1 MANRQFPFRAAT
13 LASLFAAA
21 LLWMV
26 VSEPGSALMIAHE
39 ALPQQSS
46 QQTGQQKPCPSNGK
60 SGTSSQSKT
69 SAGGSGT
76 GNGTGN
82 GSSKNSNGSGNDP
95 CKPAN
100 KPAPLF
106 GGSLGIKTS
115 HQSTDSTAL
124 GFNGVDPNGQV
135 QQAFLNATP
144 SDTAVQKAQA
154 MAYYSPSAADLASFE
169 RSGGLTQGP
178 AQPHT
183 N

>member
-1 MANRQFPFRAAT
+1 M

-21 LLWMV
+21 FLWMV
-26 VSEPGSALMIAHE
+26 APEPGVARATVRE
-39 ALPQQSS
+39 AIPQQSS
-46 QQTGQQKPCPSNGK
+46 QQTSQQKPCPSNGK
-60 SGTSSQSKT
+60 SGTSSQSKP

-76 GNGTGN
+76 GNGSGN
-82 GSSKNSNGSGNDP
+82 GSAKNSNGSGNDP
-95 CKPAN
+95 CKPSN

-135 QQAFLNATP
+135 QQAFLNASP
-144 SDTAVQKAQA
+144 SDAAVQKAQA
-154 MAYYSPSAADLASFE
+154 MGYYSPSSADLASFE